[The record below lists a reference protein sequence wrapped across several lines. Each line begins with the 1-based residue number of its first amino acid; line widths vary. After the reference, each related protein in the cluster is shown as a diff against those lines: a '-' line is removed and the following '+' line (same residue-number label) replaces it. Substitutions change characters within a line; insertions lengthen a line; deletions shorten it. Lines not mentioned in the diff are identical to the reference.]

1 MQENQNLEWKESW
14 HDEYLKW
21 ICGFANAEGGVLLI
35 GRNDKGV
42 DVGVANAKK
51 LLSNHASCPY
61 NPLVAN
67 AFFRAGEIEA
77 WGRGIKRIVE
87 ACREAGSPAPIIT
100 YEPHDLWM
108 EFPYSPDYL
117 SKISKGN
124 ASGMEGGR
132 DEASGK
138 TPWPESWP
146 ESWPRTMAN
155 KIFSLLYFGEKSKSE
170 LSERVGVTTG
180 ANSLKK
186 ALRQLLDEK
195 LIVYTLP
202 DKPTSRLQK
211 YRLTPKGKEV
221 LDALQKETP

>member
-1 MQENQNLEWKESW
+1 
-14 HDEYLKW
+14 
-21 ICGFANAEGGVLLI
+21 
-35 GRNDKGV
+35 
-42 DVGVANAKK
+42 
-51 LLSNHASCPY
+51 
-61 NPLVAN
+61 
-67 AFFRAGEIEA
+67 
-77 WGRGIKRIVE
+77 
-87 ACREAGSPAPIIT
+87 
-100 YEPHDLWM
+100 
-108 EFPYSPDYL
+108 
-117 SKISKGN
+117 
-124 ASGMEGGR
+124 
-132 DEASGK
+132 
-138 TPWPESWP
+138 
-146 ESWPRTMAN
+146 MAN